1 MTDTVVEPPG
11 LSPSSPSRERT
22 PPVPPPKP
30 AYLCLAVMQPP
41 SPPAMD
47 ISMQD
52 STFSSGELQQRQS
65 ASITAAEPPPRD
77 YRSIERD
84 VTHVGGVGDVQ
95 VDSHSS
101 RRRKRLA
108 AKFFKFRYFQKASC
122 AEHIGYFC
130 ALSVLAYLGILARIY
145 LTELAVWNGLPLFPA
160 FYSEV
165 VGTAVMGV
173 VLSHKTLFLEKKH
186 KLTYQA
192 LATGFCG
199 SLTTFSSWN
208 NDAAT
213 VLIQYGEDDPDNVT
227 RVIGWATILV
237 VGFGMP
243 IAALKFGEHLGYLSP
258 WADQKNEEREYKVSH
273 KAVRVFEMIFYIIAW
288 IVTTSVVVIVP
299 LVLFNRHDFMFSFV
313 LASLGAYIRWH
324 LSPLNSAFNYFRL
337 GTFLVNVLGT
347 WVLATAYILD
357 HHHEEQTGLEVK
369 GLLYGATAGFC
380 GCLTTVSTFA
390 VELSTLPLAGSYI
403 YGLSSVL
410 AAQAGLLLIRG
421 TYWWTR

>member
-1 MTDTVVEPPG
+1 MVDVAGDEPPG
-11 LSPSSPSRERT
+11 LDPSSASRERT
-22 PPVPPPKP
+22 PPVPPTKP
-30 AYLCLAVMQPP
+30 AYLQRAVMQPP
-41 SPPAMD
+41 SPPS
-47 ISMQD
+47 ISVQQD
-52 STFSSGELQQRQS
+52 SSFSSEELQGQQS
-65 ASITAAEPPPRD
+65 CAIAGTEAPPRD

-84 VTHVGGVGDVQ
+84 VVGGATNDGDKT
-95 VDSHSS
+95 DTRPS
-101 RRRKRLA
+101 RGRNRIAARFRKC
-108 AKFFKFRYFQKASC
+108 RYFQRASC
-122 AEHIGYFC
+122 AGHVGYFC

-160 FYSEV
+160 FYSEI
-165 VGTAVMGV
+165 VGTAVMGF
-173 VLSHKTLFLEKKH
+173 VLSHKNLLEKRH
-186 KLTYQA
+186 RLTYQA

-213 VLIQYGEDDPDNVT
+213 VLIQYGEEDPDNVT

-243 IAALKFGEHLGYLSP
+243 IAALKFGEHVGRLSP
-258 WADQKNEEREYKVSH
+258 WADERNGAMEYDSPH
-273 KAVRVFEMIFYIIAW
+273 KAVRVLEMGTYVALW
-288 IVTTSVVVIVP
+288 VATTSIVVVIP

-324 LSPLNSAFNYFRL
+324 LSPLNSAFRYFKL

-347 WVLATAYILD
+347 WMLAIAYILD
-357 HHHEEQTGLEVK
+357 HHHEEQTGLELK

-380 GCLTTVSTFA
+380 GCMTTVSTFA
-390 VELSTLPLAGSYI
+390 VELSTLPVTWSYV
-403 YGLSSVL
+403 YGVSSVL

>member
-1 MTDTVVEPPG
+1 MADSGAELPG
-11 LSPSSPSRERT
+11 LSSSPPSRERT

-30 AYLCLAVMQPP
+30 AYLSRAVMQPP

-47 ISMQD
+47 ISVQD
-52 STFSSGELQQRQS
+52 SSFSSGELQQRQS

-84 VTHVGGVGDVQ
+84 LVVGAAGDVQ
-95 VDSHSS
+95 VDSRSL
-101 RRRKRLA
+101 RGRKRLA
-108 AKFFKFRYFQKASC
+108 ANLCKFRYFQKATC
-122 AEHIGYFC
+122 AEHVGYFC

-160 FYSEV
+160 FYAEV
-165 VGTAVMGV
+165 VGTAVMGF
-173 VLSHKTLFLEKKH
+173 VLAHKQLFLEKKH

-213 VLIQYGEDDPDNVT
+213 VLIQYGEEDPNNVT

-258 WADQKNEEREYKVSH
+258 WADQRKGVREYKVSH
-273 KAVRVFEMIFYIIAW
+273 KAVRVLEMIIYIVAW
-288 IVTTSVVVIVP
+288 VITTSVVVIVP

-347 WVLATAYILD
+347 WVLATAYVLD

-390 VELSTLPLAGSYI
+390 VELSTLPLAGSYV